1 MPESIDNVP
10 IKPVQP
16 NRPEG
21 PADAGKPSGAPG
33 PADAKF
39 ADVLKEA
46 LGEVNEMQI
55 DAEKAVEDLLT
66 GKRDD
71 VSRVLLAVQKAD
83 LAFET
88 MMQIRNKLLEAYQEI
103 MRMRT

>member
-10 IKPVQP
+10 IRPVQP
-16 NRPEG
+16 GRTEG
-21 PADAGKPSGAPG
+21 PQGPKSGPG
-33 PADAKF
+33 SSDVKF
-39 ADVLKEA
+39 GEVLKQA

-55 DAEKAVEDLLT
+55 DTEKAVEDLLT